1 MTALSFAKFTR
12 RRPLPLDI
20 DMTWLQNLSHTISAA
35 NLSISFGPHPP
46 SEARNGLSE
55 VVNAPIG
62 SWDAPI
68 QWGFI
73 TGFVLSTYLHYLA
86 RHLKWM
92 RKVQETISSCAL
104 QVQYSLR
111 LIGSLVMA
119 ILLVPLFALIM
130 YCFAVYRKCLEL
142 SLRQK
147 YKSRFRGLLEGHD
160 ANWVLEDDKCK
171 SVINVLGTFDG
182 VESSAQILMALRKRL
197 ATRLLGKHQ
206 PHPKL
211 FYRRGITGGFAFW
224 YKVKD
229 SEIHI
234 EDFVRLCDIPSE
246 SDEFVTVEEL
256 KAWIGEMYNAD
267 LPKGHTTSWEILV
280 SKKPLKEAS
289 GEHVLVNPVKETR
302 I

>member
-1 MTALSFAKFTR
+1 
-12 RRPLPLDI
+12 
-20 DMTWLQNLSHTISAA
+20 MTWLQNLSHTISAA

-104 QVQYSLR
+104 QVKYSLR
-111 LIGSLVMA
+111 LIGSLILA

-130 YCFAVYRKCLEL
+130 CCFAVYRKFLEL

-211 FYRRGITGGFAFW
+211 FYRRAITGGFAFW

-267 LPKGHTTSWEILV
+267 LPKGHSTSWEILV

-289 GEHVLVNPVKETR
+289 GEHVLVNPVNQIGINR
-302 I
+302 SSF